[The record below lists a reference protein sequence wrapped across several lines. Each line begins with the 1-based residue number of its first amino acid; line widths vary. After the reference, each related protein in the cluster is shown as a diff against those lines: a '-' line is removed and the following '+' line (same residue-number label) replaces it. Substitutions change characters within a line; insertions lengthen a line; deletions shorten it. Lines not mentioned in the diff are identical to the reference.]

1 MLFLLRRI
9 TRLLRNR
16 QGKRCRLNCH
26 FGELKPVSIAQK
38 DGPRAAWICRPGV
51 LKSVYIGYRAR
62 EYFRTRRADVRRAR
76 EHRSAFYTQLWR
88 DAARRLGASFEELGN
103 DFVEIRLG
111 NACTRV
117 QQNCTS
123 IDDAVTLAVARNK
136 GFVHRLLARDGL
148 RIPAYCEFTLDQ
160 IGKAVAF
167 TKLIGDDCVV
177 KPAGGGGGEGVTTGV
192 ASTYDLVRA
201 AALASLYDHNLLVE
215 KQEQGE
221 VYRLLYLDG
230 RLLDAVLRKAPT
242 VVGDGRSSVRE
253 LVSIENRKRQD
264 WGAKR
269 AHSVVEIDMD
279 MRRTLAKQGLE
290 LSSIPAQG
298 AVITVKMVINDN
310 SQNDNVSATGLL
322 CQSVIED
329 GAAAAAA
336 AGVRLA
342 GVDIITTDPSV
353 PLAQSG
359 GVILEVNAGPSYHH
373 HYYKRD
379 GSYPVAAHILPS
391 LLAVQQER
399 SSFNSVA

>member
-1 MLFLLRRI
+1 M
-9 TRLLRNR
+9 
-16 QGKRCRLNCH
+16 
-26 FGELKPVSIAQK
+26 
-38 DGPRAAWICRPGV
+38 
-51 LKSVYIGYRAR
+51 
-62 EYFRTRRADVRRAR
+62 AR

-88 DAARRLGASFEELGN
+88 DAASQLGASFEELGS

-123 IDDAVTLAVARNK
+123 IDGAVTLAVARNK
-136 GFVHRLLARDGL
+136 GFVHRLLAREGL
-148 RIPAYCEFTLDQ
+148 RTPAYCEFTLDE
-160 IGKAVAF
+160 ICNAVAF
-167 TKLIGDDCVV
+167 TKWVGGDCVV
-177 KPAGGGGGEGVTTGV
+177 KPASGGGGEGVTTGV
-192 ASTYDLVRA
+192 VSTYDLVCA
-201 AALASLYDHNLLVE
+201 ASLASLYDRNLLVE

-230 RLLDAVLRKAPT
+230 KLLDAVLREPPT
-242 VVGDGRSSVRE
+242 VIGDGRSSIRE
-253 LVSIENRKRQD
+253 LVATENRKRLD
-264 WGAKR
+264 WGAKL
-269 AHSVVEIDMD
+269 AHSVVQIDIE

-290 LSSIPAQG
+290 LSSIPERG
-298 AVITVKMVINDN
+298 AVVKLKMVINDN
-310 SQNDNVSATGLL
+310 SQNDNVSAANML
-322 CQSVIED
+322 CKSIIED

-359 GVILEVNAGPSYHH
+359 GAILEVNAGPSYHH

-379 GSYPVAAHILPS
+379 GSYPVATHILPC

>member
-1 MLFLLRRI
+1 
-9 TRLLRNR
+9 
-16 QGKRCRLNCH
+16 LNCH
-26 FGELKPVSIAQK
+26 FGALKPVYIAQK
-38 DGPRAAWICRPGV
+38 DGPMSAWICRPGV
-51 LKSVYIGYRAR
+51 LKSVYIAYRVR

-76 EHRSAFYTQLWR
+76 EHRSAFYTELWR
-88 DAARRLGASFEELGN
+88 DAAKQLGASFEELGN

-136 GFVHRLLARDGL
+136 GFVHRLLAREGL
-148 RIPAYCEFTLDQ
+148 RSPAYCEFTLEQ
-160 IGKAVAF
+160 IEKAVAF
-167 TKLIGDDCVV
+167 TKWVGSDCVV
-177 KPAGGGGGEGVTTGV
+177 KPANGGGGEGVTTGV

-230 RLLDAVLRKAPT
+230 KLLDAVLRKAPT
-242 VVGDGRSSVRE
+242 VIGDGRSSVRE
-253 LVSIENRKRQD
+253 LVGFENRRRLD
-264 WGAKR
+264 WGAKL
-269 AHSVVEIDMD
+269 AHSVVQIDID

-290 LSSIPAQG
+290 LSSVPEQN
-298 AVITVKMVINDN
+298 AVVTLKMVINDN
-310 SQNDNVSATGLL
+310 SQNDNVSATDLL
-322 CQSVIED
+322 CKSIIDD

-359 GVILEVNAGPSYHH
+359 GAILEVNAGPSYHH

-379 GSYPVAAHILPS
+379 GSYPVATHILPH
-391 LLAVQQER
+391 LFAVQHER
-399 SSFNSVA
+399 SSFNSVV